1 MVHEK
6 PKRKTERKKV
16 KYGIIL
22 VYIFGI
28 PKEEKN

>member
-1 MVHEK
+1 MK
-6 PKRKTERKKV
+6 NQKGKKKERKKV

>member
-1 MVHEK
+1 MKNQKVK
-6 PKRKTERKKV
+6 KKERKKV
-16 KYGIIL
+16 KYSIIL